1 MLAGLGMSVA
11 VSLLMLF
18 AAGVAP
24 YIAISAV
31 CLFVASLMTW
41 IPLREEHG
49 LLFAIVKFVVVSCGA
64 VLISRTSVW
73 TYLYILMFGAYG
85 IIRWQLCRKIEDRLL
100 TVLIRLLIFN
110 VLAAAG
116 LAFARFVLG
125 FDASTLLP
133 DVPVYI
139 KVPALEVGFLLY
151 MLLYR
156 FFTYFFDSALR
167 SKLLPRR

>member
-18 AAGVAP
+18 AAGISP
-24 YIAISAV
+24 YIAVSAL

-41 IPLREEHG
+41 VPLREEHG
-49 LLFAIVKFVVVSCGA
+49 LLFALIKFAAVSGGA
-64 VLISRTSVW
+64 LLISRSSVW

-85 IIRWQLCRKIEDRLL
+85 MIRWQLCRKIEDRLL

-110 VLAAAG
+110 VLAAIG
-116 LAFARFVLG
+116 LAFALYVLG

-133 DVPVYI
+133 GVPMYI
-139 KVPALEVGFLLY
+139 KVPAIELGFLVY

-167 SKLLPRR
+167 AKLLPRR